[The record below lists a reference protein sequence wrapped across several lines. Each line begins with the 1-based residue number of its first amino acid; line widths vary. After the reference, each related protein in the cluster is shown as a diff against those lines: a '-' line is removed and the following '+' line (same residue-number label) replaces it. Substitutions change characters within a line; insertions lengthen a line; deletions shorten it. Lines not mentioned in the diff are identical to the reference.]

1 MEFKRPSYGAIW
13 LQRFSTAW
21 LLVGTYSRCMDSL
34 IQVSRAAEQFCFWP
48 HLVHRQCI
56 DYKSEAALMQQSSV
70 VVEGS
75 LESLADP
82 FSLCSQRNAVS
93 CDGCGTCVQSCRSVS
108 PRHSVLCQEGGAIPL
123 NHCQTG
129 DFSHFESSKPA
140 ITIVS
145 RNRLKAAVEE
155 NTTLRMAVIFER
167 PRTGHFSVLFL
178 FAWIPSTSDRC
189 R

>member
-1 MEFKRPSYGAIW
+1 MTAEVFHCMALGGDLLEVHGLPYPS
-13 LQRFSTAW
+13 QQSSRTV
-21 LLVGTYSRCMDSL
+21 LLLATPDASSMY
-34 IQVSRAAEQFCFWP
+34 
-48 HLVHRQCI
+48 I

-70 VVEGS
+70 VAEGS

-108 PRHSVLCQEGGAIPL
+108 PRRSVLCQEGDAIPL

-129 DFSHFESSKPA
+129 NFSHFESSKLA

-155 NTTLRMAVIFER
+155 NKTLRMAVIFER

-178 FAWIPSTSDRC
+178 FVWIPSTTDRC